1 MGVNPRDGSYR
12 VPGNDRH
19 EDFADMPTKAPAR
32 NKGEPSY
39 DADANPP
46 TDGEKNLWRDDFASV
61 PWKDKDD

>member
-39 DADANPP
+39 DVDANVP
-46 TDGEKNLWRDDFASV
+46 TDGEKNLWKDDGFSA
-61 PWKDKDD
+61 PWKDND